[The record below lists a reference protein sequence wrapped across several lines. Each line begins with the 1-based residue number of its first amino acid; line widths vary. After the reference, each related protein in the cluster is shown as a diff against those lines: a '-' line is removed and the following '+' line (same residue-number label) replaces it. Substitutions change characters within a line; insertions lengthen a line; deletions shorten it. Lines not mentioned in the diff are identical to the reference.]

1 MTQTFNKA
9 HFDAFM
15 LWAYEPPP
23 IARPGPMAG
32 LIRFRNGDMF
42 PEVAADGTF
51 HPVVG
56 VTSGWLAVAGAGWR
70 RFSGDRDTLAA
81 IGAACDAAQRRLLCD
96 GAAFVTA
103 WKRHS
108 ALPDDTEI
116 GGLPVVTLAGGRR
129 VVRLDDIA
137 VPEVRAGLEMARGTG
152 SPALASEAG
161 DRPRVDASPPGML
174 DAGLWWRFCRSW
186 NGDGG

>member
-1 MTQTFNKA
+1 MTMTFDDL
-9 HFDAFM
+9 HYDAFM

-70 RFSGDRDTLAA
+70 RFTGDADTLAA
-81 IGAACDAAQRRLLCD
+81 IDAACDAAQRRLLCD

-116 GGLPVVTLAGGRR
+116 GGLPVVTLADRRR
-129 VVRLDDIA
+129 VVRLVAIS
-137 VPEVRAGLEMARGTG
+137 VPEVRAGLEIALNTDT
-152 SPALASEAG
+152 PTLASDAG
-161 DRPRVDASPPGML
+161 DRPRVGTSPPGTL